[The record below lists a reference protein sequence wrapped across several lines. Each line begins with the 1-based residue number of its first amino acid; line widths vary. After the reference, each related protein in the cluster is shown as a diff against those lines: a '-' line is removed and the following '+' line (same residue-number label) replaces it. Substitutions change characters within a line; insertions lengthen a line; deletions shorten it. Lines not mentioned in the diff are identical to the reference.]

1 MLTSHFGQ
9 DPGVDLY
16 GIASRFAADMFYAKL
31 FLNDPSND
39 LNLFVVPWCHASLHV
54 ILKLKNI
61 DNVLLHIMKGFVS
74 GYSPLPY

>member
-1 MLTSHFGQ
+1 LLTSHFGQ

-39 LNLFVVPWCHASLHV
+39 LNLFVVP
-54 ILKLKNI
+54 
-61 DNVLLHIMKGFVS
+61 
-74 GYSPLPY
+74 